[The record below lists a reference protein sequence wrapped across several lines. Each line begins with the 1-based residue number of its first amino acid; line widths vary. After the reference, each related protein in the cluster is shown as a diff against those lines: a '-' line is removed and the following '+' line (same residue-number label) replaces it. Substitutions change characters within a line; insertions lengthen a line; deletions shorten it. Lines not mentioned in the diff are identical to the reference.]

1 MKTWHKIIVGDSR
14 QMKEVSDE
22 SVHLIITSP
31 PYWQLKDYG
40 NGKQIGFNDT
50 YEEYINNLN
59 LVWNECHRV
68 LHKGCRL
75 CVNIGDQFA
84 RSVYYGRYKVI
95 PIRTEIIKF
104 CESVGFDYMG
114 AIIWQ
119 KVTTCHTT
127 GGATVM
133 GSFPYP
139 RSGILKLDYEFILI
153 FKKYGNQ
160 PKVSHEVKE
169 QSKLTQ
175 EEWNQY
181 FTGHWNFPGEK
192 QDKHLAMFPE
202 ELPRRF
208 IKMFSFVGD
217 TVLDPF
223 LGSGTTSFAAKNL
236 NRSSIGYEINED
248 FLPIIKEKLG
258 INQSNIFQDVTFEI
272 IRQEEPRVD
281 FKEKI
286 KKLPYIFKDPIKF
299 DKKVDPRKL
308 RFGSKI
314 DLPAPRYL
322 YYVYAIKCDNGSI
335 YIGQT
340 ENMEKRWHDHM
351 AGKVRWTK
359 KYKAL
364 EIIHYEGYS
373 TKEEAVEREKVLKT
387 GFGRKW
393 LKHELIKSGLRPW
406 DENAARQAGNSHS
419 ERETYYTVK
428 EIISPEIL
436 ILNNGLKIR
445 LLGVKE
451 NPENNVEAIR
461 LLREKIRGKKVF
473 IKFDNIKYDEK
484 NNLLCYL
491 YLSNKTFLNAH
502 LIKNGLVDVDIT
514 FDYKYKSKFLS
525 ERLVK

>member
-1 MKTWHKIIVGDSR
+1 
-14 QMKEVSDE
+14 MKEVPDE

-31 PYWQLKDYG
+31 SYWQLKDYG

-75 CVNIGDQFA
+75 CINIGDQFA

-104 CESVGFDYMG
+104 CESTGFDYMG

-139 RSGILKLDYEFILI
+139 RSGIIKLDYEFILVL
-153 FKKYGNQ
+153 KKYGSP
-160 PKVSHEVKE
+160 PKVSSEIKE

-202 ELPRRF
+202 ELPRRL

-223 LGSGTTSFAAKNL
+223 LGSGTTSLAAKNL
-236 NRSSIGYEINED
+236 NRNSIGYEINEH
-248 FLPIIKEKLG
+248 FLAVINEKLG
-258 INQSNIFQDVTFEI
+258 LKQGTLFQDAHFEI
-272 IRQEEPRVD
+272 IKQEGTKTD
-281 FKEKI
+281 FKEEI
-286 KKLPYIFKDPIKF
+286 KKLPYIFEDPIRF

-308 RFGSKI
+308 
-314 DLPAPRYL
+314 
-322 YYVYAIKCDNGSI
+322 
-335 YIGQT
+335 
-340 ENMEKRWHDHM
+340 
-351 AGKVRWTK
+351 
-359 KYKAL
+359 
-364 EIIHYEGYS
+364 
-373 TKEEAVEREKVLKT
+373 
-387 GFGRKW
+387 
-393 LKHELIKSGLRPW
+393 
-406 DENAARQAGNSHS
+406 
-419 ERETYYTVK
+419 
-428 EIISPEIL
+428 
-436 ILNNGLKIR
+436 
-445 LLGVKE
+445 
-451 NPENNVEAIR
+451 
-461 LLREKIRGKKVF
+461 
-473 IKFDNIKYDEK
+473 
-484 NNLLCYL
+484 
-491 YLSNKTFLNAH
+491 
-502 LIKNGLVDVDIT
+502 
-514 FDYKYKSKFLS
+514 
-525 ERLVK
+525 